1 MRTCADGNATG
12 AEAQGAGRD
21 KMRSLVNEMTP
32 PRLRSISILGYRPF
46 RELMAP
52 LGALEVLVG
61 ANGTG
66 KTSLFEFLRFLRDS
80 VQQDIPPEIV
90 SGWVGQQIFHHPGP
104 PRFRWSLDVSLAQEL
119 RLLYEGELLGPVGSP
134 NVIFEQ
140 VVTSGGEATPS
151 MKASSEGITV
161 GDGDFARSWRKQPN
175 QLALNLTA
183 NYPRLYQLREHIR
196 GWRFYSAFGL
206 AKDKIR
212 QPVLVEQEP
221 ILREDAGNLSAVLH
235 HLYTEHRPAFD
246 ELQQH
251 LRSTVPGFRGLSV
264 KARGGP
270 GQVIALW
277 REEGVDVELSLADL
291 SDGTLHLLCWIALCL
306 HPHPPSLICIDEPD
320 QGVHPRTLPLL
331 GGLFQKASDRTQ
343 ILLAT
348 HASYFLLQFDLSQI
362 AVLRKENG
370 EVRWYKPSDAAA
382 LTESLADFGP
392 EELEVMPWLPARH
405 VRGARGR
412 DPQELSPCDG
422 S

>member
-1 MRTCADGNATG
+1 M
-12 AEAQGAGRD
+12 
-21 KMRSLVNEMTP
+21 
-32 PRLRSISILGYRPF
+32 
-46 RELMAP
+46 
-52 LGALEVLVG
+52 EVLVG

-66 KTSLFEFLRFLRDS
+66 KSSLFEFLRFLRDS

-90 SGWVGQQIFHHPGP
+90 AGWVGQQIFHRPGP
-104 PRFRWSLDVSLAQEL
+104 PRFRWGLDVTLAEDL

-134 NVIFEQ
+134 NVIFER
-140 VVTSGGEATPS
+140 VETSLNPILE
-151 MKASSEGITV
+151 ASS
-161 GDGDFARSWRKQPN
+161 DGATARDGEVTGSWRKQPN
-175 QLALNLTA
+175 QLALSLASHDPT
-183 NYPRLYQLREHIR
+183 LYRLREYIR
-196 GWRFYSAFGL
+196 GWRFYSVFGL

-221 ILREDAGNLSAVLH
+221 VLREDAGNLSAVLH

-246 ELQQH
+246 ELQLH
-251 LRSTVPGFRGLSV
+251 LRATVPGFRRLVV

-277 REEGVDVELSLADL
+277 QEEGVDIELSLADL

-362 AVLRKENG
+362 AVLRKEKG

-392 EELEVMPWLPARH
+392 EELEVMHR
-405 VRGARGR
+405 R
-412 DPQELSPCDG
+412 DELERLA
-422 S
+422 